1 METSATSG
9 ATAAQ
14 SQQSQQS
21 NTSANT
27 ADAWSK
33 VDLQQFIGLLIAEL
47 QSQDPMDPMDN
58 SEILQQISQ
67 IREISSN
74 ENLIETLSSVQL
86 GQTMATAGSLI
97 GQTVIG
103 MSDDNAMV
111 SGKVDRVSIEDGEAK
126 LFVDEHILSLDK
138 VSDIMGDYSDMA
150 GDTTEETS

>member
-14 SQQSQQS
+14 SQQNNASS
-21 NTSANT
+21 GVS
-27 ADAWSK
+27 DAWSK

-86 GQTMATAGSLI
+86 GQTMATASSLI

-103 MSDDNAMV
+103 LSDDNAMV

-126 LFVDEHILSLDK
+126 LYVDEHVLSLDK
-138 VSDIMGDYSDMA
+138 VSDIMSDYSDMA
-150 GDTTEETS
+150 GDTTEETL